1 MAIIGFIVDYWIEFF
16 FGLIIS
22 IICYLY
28 KRISDYTK
36 LINSTKNGVKV
47 LLKGEII
54 RRYNEY
60 TKKGSMSIFEKEIV
74 MDLYQEYKNLGGN
87 GMISN
92 LVEDIEDIP
101 LSRTFG
107 GD

>member
-1 MAIIGFIVDYWIEFF
+1 MAIINFIINYWIEVF

-28 KRISDYTK
+28 KRIVEYNK
-36 LINSTKNGVKV
+36 LIDHTKNGVKV

-54 RRYNEY
+54 RRYNEC
-60 TKKGSMSIFEKEIV
+60 TQKDCMTIFEKEIV
-74 MDLYQEYKNLGGN
+74 MELYDEYKNLGGN

-92 LVEDIEDIP
+92 LIEDIDDIP
-101 LSRTFG
+101 LSKNCG